1 MKSFRITELLRSTWL
16 VLALSGACVGR
27 GDIVTLWNAE
37 LLAAIRT
44 EDVSP
49 TMAARSLAILHVAI
63 YDAVH
68 SVDATYLPYFVNLAA
83 PAGTSAEVA
92 AASAAHDVLQYL
104 YPTEGAR
111 YDGMLEAFLNGYPE
125 GASRDAGVRIGS
137 QVAEKVLQWRS
148 SDGATT
154 TVPYVP
160 NPGPGHW
167 RRTPPFF
174 RPPDSPQC
182 PFVVPFALLKGDQF
196 RPPGPPA
203 LTSARYATDLN
214 QVKQFGATNSTVRTA
229 DQTEI
234 ARFWSDFSYTVTP
247 PGHWNWIAEVLVERQ
262 GLSLVESARL
272 FALLNIAMADAGIL
286 CWDAKYAFDFWRP
299 VTAIRAADTDENPDT
314 VPDPAWDSLL
324 PAPPFPEYTS
334 GHSTF
339 SKVAS
344 VILAQYFGTDSMT
357 FTIGCDALP
366 NVERSYTSLSAA
378 ADECGISRI
387 YGGIHFYSSNRDAK
401 ASGEALANYVMQ
413 NFLLPVSSLPRVLPV
428 RSGGSRLIWLLHGF
442 PGTQYRTEAS
452 PDLLQWFPVATN
464 QAALYGVVVEDAAES
479 ASSIRFYRSAP
490 LLFR

>member
-1 MKSFRITELLRSTWL
+1 MT
-16 VLALSGACVGR
+16 LAFAAACMGR

-49 TMAARSLAILHVAI
+49 TMAARSLAILHVAM

-68 SVDATYLPYFVNLAA
+68 SVDRTYLPYLVDIAA
-83 PAGTSAEVA
+83 PSGTAAEVA

-111 YDGMLEAFLNGYPE
+111 YDAILEAFLSGYPE
-125 GASRDAGVRIGS
+125 GASRNAGVRIGN

-148 SDGATT
+148 NDGATT

-160 NPGPGHW
+160 NPSPGHW

-182 PFVVPFALLKGDQF
+182 PFVVPFAMLQGEQF

-203 LTSARYATDLN
+203 LTSARYAADFN
-214 QVKQFGATNSTVRTA
+214 QVKQYGATNSTVRTA
-229 DQTEI
+229 DQTQI

-247 PGHWNWIAEVLVERQ
+247 PGHWNWIAEILAERQ
-262 GLSLVESARL
+262 GLPLVESARL
-272 FALLNIAMADAGIL
+272 FALLNITMADAGIL
-286 CWDAKYAFDFWRP
+286 CWDAKYTFDFWRP
-299 VTAIRAADTDENPDT
+299 VTAIRAADTDDNPDT
-314 VPDPAWDSLL
+314 VSDPAWNSLL

-339 SKVAS
+339 SKAAS
-344 VILAQYFGTDSMT
+344 VILAQFFGSDSVA
-357 FTIGCDALP
+357 FTVGCDALP
-366 NVERSYTSLSAA
+366 NVERSFASLSSA

-387 YGGIHFYSSNRDAK
+387 YGGIHFYSANRDAK
-401 ASGEALANYVMQ
+401 GSGEALANYVMQ
-413 NFLLPVSSLPRVLPV
+413 NFLLPVSSLPRILPV
-428 RSGGSRLIWLLHGF
+428 RSAGSRLTWLLHGF
-442 PGTQYRTEAS
+442 PGTMYRTEAS

-464 QAALYGVVVEDAAES
+464 QAALHGVAVEDLSDGVALF
-479 ASSIRFYRSAP
+479 RFYRTAP
-490 LLFR
+490 ILFR